1 LGAVELSQGPRKEEV
16 MTMATAREKELEVI
30 NQVSAEE
37 LWKHTAYIA
46 EEDRLSGN
54 EGEARAVQYFREFME
69 DLGFKTDILEIEN
82 LISLPMSASLT
93 VLSPHEKSLPCITQ
107 SFSITTPGSGLEA
120 ELMYVPP
127 GHDPVV
133 AGKIVMREG
142 FASPEPT
149 WTMEHKGAAGQVW
162 INSGELPRNMCI
174 STVWGHPT
182 PETADRLPKTPVVSV
197 NKASGEY
204 LKALC
209 TKGPVRIRLVTETWT
224 DFTNVPLAIAQVEGT
239 LEPDKY
245 LLFNGHIDS
254 WHKGATDNGTANA
267 CILEVARVL
276 AKYRQNLRRGVRF
289 VWWSGHSHGRY
300 SGSTWYADH
309 NWEDLHRNAIVHLN
323 VDSLGARGATD
334 YSEVE
339 CTAELYQLGRSVIE
353 DYTRQSP
360 RYHRMGHSGDN
371 SFWGIGLPTLFQL
384 LSRQLPGTGAKDL
397 LVGGLPEFWHTEA
410 DTIDKVDRDILL
422 KDTQIYAAAAWR
434 LCTAPVLPFNF
445 VDVADEFIGLLSE
458 LQQRAGGAFDLA
470 PAVERARAL
479 RVKAAEL
486 QKTIQE
492 ANSTMERASA
502 DDASVL
508 AANTLNAC
516 IMKLSR
522 LLIPV
527 NYSAVDPFE
536 MDLAIPIPP
545 LPRLQPLVELGTLDR
560 QSTSFKF
567 LERKMLRERTR
578 VSHALSQACELI
590 EGSLAEVAL

>member
-1 LGAVELSQGPRKEEV
+1 
-16 MTMATAREKELEVI
+16 MTKAREKELEVI
-30 NQVSAEE
+30 HEVSAEE

-46 EEDRLSGN
+46 EEDRLSGS
-54 EGEARAVQYFREFME
+54 EGEARAVKYFREFME
-69 DLGFKTDILEIEN
+69 SLGFKPEILEIEN

-93 VLSPHEKSLPCITQ
+93 VLSPQEKSLQCITQ
-107 SFSITTPGSGLEA
+107 SFSATTSGSGLEA
-120 ELMYVPP
+120 ELMYVPA
-127 GHDPVV
+127 GHDPDVV
-133 AGKIVMREG
+133 GKIVMREG

-162 INSGELPRNMCI
+162 INSGKLPRNMCI

-182 PETADRLPKTPVVSV
+182 PETADRLPKRPVVSV
-197 NKASGEY
+197 NKSTGEY
-204 LKALC
+204 LKNLC
-209 TKGPVRIRLVTETWT
+209 AKGPVRIRLVTETRT
-224 DFTNVPLAIAQVEGT
+224 DFMNVPLAIAEVKGT
-239 LEPDKY
+239 SEPDKY
-245 LLFNGHIDS
+245 VLFNGHIDS
-254 WHKGATDNGTANA
+254 WHKGAIDNGTANA
-267 CILEVARVL
+267 CLLEVARLV
-276 AKYRQNLRRGVRF
+276 AKYRQELRRGVRF

-323 VDSLGARGATD
+323 VDSLGAQGATD

-353 DYTRQSP
+353 TYTGQSP
-360 RYHRMGHSGDN
+360 RYQRMGHSGDN

-384 LSRQLPGTGAKDL
+384 LSRQPPGAGAKDL
-397 LVGGLPEFWHTEA
+397 LVAGLPEFWHTEA

-422 KDTQIYAAAAWR
+422 KDTQIYAAAVWR

-445 VDVADEFIGLLSE
+445 VDVAEEFIRVLSE
-458 LQQRAGGAFDLA
+458 LQQRAANAFDLA
-470 PAVERARAL
+470 PAVERACTL
-479 RVKAAEL
+479 QVKAAEL

-492 ANSTMERASA
+492 ANTTMGLASG
-502 DDASVL
+502 DDAPVL
-508 AANTLNAC
+508 AAKTLNAC

-545 LPRLQPLVELGTLDR
+545 LPRLQPLAELRALDR
-560 QSTSFKF
+560 QSASFKF
-567 LERKMLRERTR
+567 LERKMVRERTR

-590 EGSLAEVAL
+590 EGTLAKVAL